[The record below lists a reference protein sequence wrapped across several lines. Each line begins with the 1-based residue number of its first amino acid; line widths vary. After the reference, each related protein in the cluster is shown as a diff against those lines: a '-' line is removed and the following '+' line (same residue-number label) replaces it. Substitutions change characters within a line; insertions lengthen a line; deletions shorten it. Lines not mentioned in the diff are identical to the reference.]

1 MRRRFPPVS
10 SAHDTRSSARPAT
23 RLPGPL
29 PLPTGPRPMSTTA
42 RYAIFLHLRATEAWL
57 RLPREERRKI
67 GESCLGGAL
76 QKCPALRTRH
86 FDAEAFHADCSDIM
100 MIETADLVQYY
111 DFIEM
116 LRDSPLVT

>member
-1 MRRRFPPVS
+1 
-10 SAHDTRSSARPAT
+10 
-23 RLPGPL
+23 
-29 PLPTGPRPMSTTA
+29 MSTTA
-42 RYAIFLHLRATEAWL
+42 RYAIFLHLRATGAWL

-116 LRDSPLVT
+116 LRDSPLVTTPYFEFVRIITTVEDGYRGYEERAA